1 LVLLPGRR
9 ATVIVR
15 DRSMTALQQRETTS
29 WNHPRSKM
37 QKDPLPAP
45 GKIDSADLA
54 EAALVSM
61 TESQTETPKSRREY
75 HSCAEVRWI
84 PGVDLAGEHQ
94 SWVLLED
101 RLIE

>member
-1 LVLLPGRR
+1 MIL
-9 ATVIVR
+9 R
-15 DRSMTALQQRETTS
+15 DQSMTALQQRETTS
-29 WNHPRSKM
+29 WNHPKSKM

-45 GKIDSADLA
+45 GKIGSADLA
-54 EAALVSM
+54 EAALVST

-84 PGVDLAGEHQ
+84 PGVDLAGQQQ
-94 SWVLLED
+94 SWLLPEG